1 MAWQFVKTID
11 FRKVNLRFCVSMD
24 RNLLS
29 SLVDSET
36 RCLYNLLR
44 AYMQEN
50 TMHPYRVTANNHQTG
65 TMFILMTQFKENM

>member
-1 MAWQFVKTID
+1 
-11 FRKVNLRFCVSMD
+11 MD